1 MCRRWNEPF
10 ADCKSDVMRRKL
22 RLKEKHRHVFTVCLE
37 LRINS
42 EIVFKVRWFFSPFF
56 LSHLLAVDLA
66 FIIHNLFSELLK
78 GDTASEARK
87 EMWGQ
92 LEFSGVARRH

>member
-10 ADCKSDVMRRKL
+10 ADCKSDVMRRNV
-22 RLKEKHRHVFTVCLE
+22 RRKEKHRHVFTVCLE

-42 EIVFKVRWFFSPFF
+42 YIFFVFFPPFF
-56 LSHLLAVDLA
+56 LSYSLAVDLA

-92 LEFSGVARRH
+92 LEFSGVARRR